1 MMPMAVYLL
10 FLAHI
15 NHRRSPTLISGP
27 WDFTYLLL
35 GLSGFLLTGGALL
48 LVAIDSAWRNVAFNG
63 TFNRLR
69 EVWHGSG
76 AAGSTIV
83 GCYLVAMAALI
94 GVFMNLRR
102 KATVIYNI
110 DPASL
115 QGMLTAAADARKLG
129 WRTVLGGIEISAGA
143 FRTALV
149 VIDTFAAARNA
160 TLKWIDHDSLLRREV
175 ETELAGT
182 LRSTPSPANPFGG
195 WLLTTAVA
203 VFTTMVLCMIYL
215 IWIMFTNHRI

>member
-1 MMPMAVYLL
+1 
-10 FLAHI
+10 
-15 NHRRSPTLISGP
+15 
-27 WDFTYLLL
+27 LL
-35 GLSGFLLTGGALL
+35 GLSGFLLTGGALM
-48 LVAIDSAWRNVAFNG
+48 LVTIDSTWRNLAFNG

-76 AAGSTIV
+76 ATGSTIV
-83 GCYLVAMAALI
+83 GCYFVAMAAMI

-102 KATVIYNI
+102 KATVVYNI
-110 DPASL
+110 DPSSL
-115 QGMLTAAADARKLG
+115 PGILTAAADARKLG
-129 WRTVLGGIEISAGA
+129 WRTVLGGIEISAGG

-149 VIDTFAAARNA
+149 LIDTFSAARNA
-160 TLKWIDHDSLLRREV
+160 TLKWIDSDPLLRREV
-175 ETELAGT
+175 EAELAIAM
-182 LRSTPSPANPFGG
+182 RSTPSPANPFGG